1 MNPWQ
6 RLVGTQEEPRRVANP
21 GVVFLAVVLVIGALY
36 LGLSALTSGR
46 IVQGVGWLAMAVG
59 YVGWTAII
67 LRRRR
72 KAHE

>member
-6 RLVGTQEEPRRVANP
+6 RLVGTQDEPRRVANP
-21 GVVFLAVVLVIGALY
+21 GVVFLAVVLFIGALY

-46 IVQGVGWLAMAVG
+46 TGQGVGWLAMAAC
-59 YVGWTAII
+59 YVGWAAIM

-72 KAHE
+72 KADE

>member
-21 GVVFLAVVLVIGALY
+21 GVVFLAVVLVIGTLY

-46 IVQGVGWLAMAVG
+46 AVQGVGWLAMAIG
-59 YVGWTAII
+59 YVGWVVIL
-67 LRRRR
+67 LRRRLR
-72 KAHE
+72 ADE